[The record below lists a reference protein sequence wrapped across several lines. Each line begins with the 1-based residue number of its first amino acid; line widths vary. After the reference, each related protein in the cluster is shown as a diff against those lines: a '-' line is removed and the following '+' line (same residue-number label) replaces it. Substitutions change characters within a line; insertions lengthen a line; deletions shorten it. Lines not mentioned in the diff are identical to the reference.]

1 MLCLS
6 WTRDDVLL
14 RLEARCL
21 AAVAVLAVLGARAL
35 LAGSFALAVL
45 RGAASARV
53 GAAVAGAGA
62 RLASARTVATSS
74 VLTRAGHVVD
84 W

>member
-1 MLCLS
+1 MFG
-6 WTRDDVLL
+6 WA
-14 RLEARCL
+14 ARCL

-35 LAGSFALAVL
+35 LAGSLALAVL
-45 RGAASARV
+45 LGAASARV
-53 GAAVAGAGA
+53 GAAVAGAGT
-62 RLASARTVATSS
+62 RLAGARTVATSS